1 MAAPDPV
8 GPQSAP
14 SHMKAH
20 QECGWKDGVQ
30 AVHKS
35 TVNSLDRECL
45 LMEARNHTP
54 HPLSP
59 AKRSGGC
66 GAEDG
71 QDRLKGRDTHHLSRV
86 IRLISRWEPASIQ

>member
-14 SHMKAH
+14 SHMRAH

-35 TVNSLDRECL
+35 TVNSLDRGCL
-45 LMEARNHTP
+45 LMEAGKLFGPTIFTLNENGPNPPPTP
-54 HPLSP
+54 CASQIFRPLWYCS
-59 AKRSGGC
+59 
-66 GAEDG
+66 
-71 QDRLKGRDTHHLSRV
+71 V
-86 IRLISRWEPASIQ
+86 